1 MKCLSQEYLKSHSQV
16 WNILKQELL
25 MQFQV
30 SILLWSTVVQ
40 SHNLKLNVNRL
51 SVYIF
56 IVKVDK
62 FKIYFPEIDY
72 NKNNPSIV

>member
-1 MKCLSQEYLKSHSQV
+1 
-16 WNILKQELL
+16 